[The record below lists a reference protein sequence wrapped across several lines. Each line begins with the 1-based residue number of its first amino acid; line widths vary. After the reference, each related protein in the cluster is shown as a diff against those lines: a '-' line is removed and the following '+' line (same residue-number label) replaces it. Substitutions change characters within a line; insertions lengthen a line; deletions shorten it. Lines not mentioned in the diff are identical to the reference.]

1 VIPEIPMKYNIEPT
15 KPKKRGL
22 SPLIDKE
29 ERDKLWNNG

>member
-1 VIPEIPMKYNIEPT
+1 LPEIPLKNIPPR
-15 KPKKRGL
+15 PKKREL